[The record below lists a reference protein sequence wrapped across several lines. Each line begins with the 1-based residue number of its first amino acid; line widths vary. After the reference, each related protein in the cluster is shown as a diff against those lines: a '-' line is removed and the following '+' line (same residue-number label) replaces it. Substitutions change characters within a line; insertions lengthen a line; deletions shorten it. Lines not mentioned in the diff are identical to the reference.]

1 MKKLL
6 LITMAL
12 CLSLGAMADGEKIDV
27 STLSKVTFEGNQVVL
42 HYKNG
47 TTSMVDM
54 ATVTIDLSSAT
65 SIEDR
70 LAITEK
76 AGIEGKNIYNLKGQL
91 VGTSAARLEKGIYI
105 VGGKK
110 VVIK

>member
-1 MKKLL
+1 MKQLFL
-6 LITMAL
+6 MTMAF
-12 CLSLGAMADGEKIDV
+12 CLSLGAMADGDKIDV
-27 STLSKVTFEGNQVVL
+27 STLSKITFEGDQVVL

-54 ATVTIDLSSAT
+54 ATVTIDFSSVT
-65 SIEDR
+65 SVEDR

-76 AGIEGKNIYNLKGQL
+76 AGIEGKNVYNLKGQL

-105 VGGKK
+105 IEGKK
-110 VVIK
+110 IVIR